1 LETAVLERRGR
12 AFYRGV
18 MFSSCVR
25 CSSPAAALMSYA
37 YGDRQV
43 WLEDLSAHGYQ
54 GYAMCAL
61 HADRLTP
68 PLGWTLTDRR
78 TVVRLFAPL
87 EVA

>member
-1 LETAVLERRGR
+1 
-12 AFYRGV
+12 

-25 CSSPAAALMSYA
+25 CSVPASARMVYTYA
-37 YGDRQV
+37 DRQV
-43 WLEDLSAHGYQ
+43 WLEDLDGRPTA
-54 GYAMCAL
+54 GYAMCGT

>member
-1 LETAVLERRGR
+1 
-12 AFYRGV
+12 

-25 CSSPAAALMSYA
+25 CASPAAALMLYA
-37 YGDRQV
+37 YADRMV
-43 WLEDLSAHGYQ
+43 WLEDLSERGHS

-68 PLGWTLTDRR
+68 PLGWTLSDRR